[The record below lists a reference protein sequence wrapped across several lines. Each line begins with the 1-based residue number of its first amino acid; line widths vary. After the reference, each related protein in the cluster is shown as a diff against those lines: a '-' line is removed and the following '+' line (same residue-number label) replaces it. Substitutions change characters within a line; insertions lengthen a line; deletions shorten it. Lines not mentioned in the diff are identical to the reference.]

1 MSVMNRQYK
10 AESADIV
17 IVGNG
22 IAGLTAAVEA
32 RHLAPGARIAIISEQ
47 CHPTINT
54 PALKQF
60 AIGKLTQEQL
70 LAYPAGTESAQRIH
84 VINARVESINAQG
97 KYVCLKGGHGFGYG
111 SLLIATGSTSN
122 GLPASL
128 PGRDFDGVLTL
139 HCLQDYLN
147 LRRRLD
153 EVSSAVVVGGGPHA
167 IETVMCLLH
176 YGIEVHWLIRH
187 ETFLSKMLDDQASQL
202 ILENIRSAG
211 VKVYTGT
218 ELVGIVGR
226 VGSVAGVVTTRHNMI
241 PCQMVLACT
250 GTSPVTTLAEHCDV
264 PMLHDRGILVD
275 DQFRTSVR
283 DVYAAGDVSARKNPQ
298 TGVYETH
305 AQWYD
310 AVLQGRTVAA
320 VMTGHY
326 ELTSSSMGVS
336 WHATHLGALCMLT
349 VGDPLSMTGGTVILR
364 DSTKKKYRRMS
375 IVDDRLVGYLSLG
388 STQPDSLAI
397 KRIIDEGLSIRAVKE
412 ILLKGDFDARKYFS
426 QSKSR
431 AAKDMV
437 TSGKIPVIPSL
448 PVAGRRVRAY
458 PQRITPGGD
467 LLSLPAPTTGTRPRT
482 EPLGDPIPALAAIDS
497 QLTIHEWQE
506 ELLPTAST
514 VDSQLTIHEWEEQPR
529 PTTDKLSANSKK
541 VIESILVSLPSRP
554 ASHNLWSY
562 SRKLPAIVARSSSAQ
577 RAVPAKVEQASD
589 HEIDGRANFLL

>member
-482 EPLGDPIPALAAIDS
+482 EPLGDPMPALAAIDS